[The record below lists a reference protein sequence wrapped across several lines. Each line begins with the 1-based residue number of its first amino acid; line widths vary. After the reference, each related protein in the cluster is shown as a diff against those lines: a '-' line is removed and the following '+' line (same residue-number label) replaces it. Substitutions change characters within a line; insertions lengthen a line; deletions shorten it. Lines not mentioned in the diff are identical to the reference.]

1 MAFQVNLADFEMHR
15 TLGCGSFGRV
25 KYAKYK
31 QDNKWYAV
39 KFMKKHE
46 IIKLKQVDHINNE
59 KRLMAQISHPFVV
72 NMTGYAK
79 DDHYV
84 YIVMESITG
93 GELFT
98 HLRRARKFSDD
109 QAKFYGLQVGA
120 AFAHCHGKNII
131 HRDLKPENILLCP
144 NGYSKLTDF
153 GFAKIIEPG
162 TRTYTLCGTPEY
174 IAPEVLLNKGH
185 GKPVDWWTLG
195 ILIYEMICG
204 QPPFCDEDPMGIY
217 QKILAGKVYFP
228 KYFDK
233 NSKALV
239 KKLLVADLSKRYGN
253 LKDGPADII
262 SHKWFAS
269 CRLTV
274 SSNEISLLTV
284 VVNNKNNSKTISKQQ
299 NEKTDREEMLLEPTV
314 DRLQR
319 PDGVVLKKLPHHGAP
334 SGGTLNNLFL
344 QLSLTSLSLLSWL
357 WLSLPICGTRDM
369 QCTQSQMPLAPTR
382 RKEHIGSAASN
393 QGLHCALY
401 DIFPRPGFEEARSLR
416 GTS

>member
-1 MAFQVNLADFEMHR
+1 MALQVNLADFEMAR

-31 QDNKWYAV
+31 QDGKFYAV

-59 KRLMAQISHPFVV
+59 KRLMAQISYPFVV
-72 NMTGYAK
+72 NMMGYAK
-79 DDHYV
+79 DDHFV
-84 YIVMESITG
+84 YIVMESING

-109 QAKFYGLQVGA
+109 QSKFYTLQVGA
-120 AFAHCHGKNII
+120 AFAHIHGKNII
-131 HRDLKPENILLCP
+131 HRDLKPENILLSP

-195 ILIYEMICG
+195 ILAYEMICG

-233 NSKALV
+233 NAKALV
-239 KKLLVADLSKRYGN
+239 KKLLMADLSKRYGN
-253 LKDGPADII
+253 LKDGSADILGN
-262 SHKWFAS
+262 KWFS
-269 CRLTV
+269 TL
-274 SSNEISLLTV
+274 
-284 VVNNKNNSKTISKQQ
+284 
-299 NEKTDREEMLLEPTV
+299 D
-314 DRLQR
+314 
-319 PDGVVLKKLPHHGAP
+319 LKKLEAYEIPAP
-334 SGGTLNNLFL
+334 YKPTMKDD
-344 QLSLTSLSLLSWL
+344 QDTS
-357 WLSLPICGTRDM
+357 
-369 QCTQSQMPLAPTR
+369 
-382 RKEHIGSAASN
+382 N
-393 QGLHCALY
+393 
-401 DIFPRPGFEEARSLR
+401 FEEIPDSKELPPTVPASQDPFVDW
-416 GTS
+416 

>member
-1 MAFQVNLADFEMHR
+1 MAKQVSLADFEMNR

-31 QDNKWYAV
+31 PEGKFYAV

-59 KRLMAQISHPFVV
+59 KRLMALIDYPFIV
-72 NMTGYAK
+72 NMMGFAK
-79 DDHYV
+79 DDSYV
-84 YIVMESITG
+84 YIIMECITG

-98 HLRRARKFSDD
+98 HLRRARKFTDE
-109 QAKFYGLQVGA
+109 QAKFYGAQTGA
-120 AFAHCHGKNII
+120 AFAHIHSKNII
-131 HRDLKPENILLCP
+131 HRDLKPENILLQP

-153 GFAKIIEPG
+153 GFAKVLEPG

-233 NSKALV
+233 NAKALV
-239 KKLLVADLSKRYGN
+239 KKLLTADLSKRYGN
-253 LKDGPADII
+253 LKDGPLDILQ
-262 SHKWFAS
+262 HKWFSNLNFQELEEFKMPAPYKPAVKGDND
-269 CRLTV
+269 V
-274 SSNEISLLTV
+274 SNYEDIPDSREVSQPV
-284 VVNNKNNSKTISKQQ
+284 VGSQDPF
-299 NEKTDREEMLLEPTV
+299 TD
-314 DRLQR
+314 
-319 PDGVVLKKLPHHGAP
+319 
-334 SGGTLNNLFL
+334 
-344 QLSLTSLSLLSWL
+344 W
-357 WLSLPICGTRDM
+357 
-369 QCTQSQMPLAPTR
+369 
-382 RKEHIGSAASN
+382 
-393 QGLHCALY
+393 
-401 DIFPRPGFEEARSLR
+401 
-416 GTS
+416 